1 MSQPNNSRGCRTTL
15 DQDNSLIAVVEMSQS
30 SWLVAGIV
38 PGISRQPA
46 TKLKPDQT
54 ALSGRFG
61 AGRTKPL
68 RRDAGLHVV
77 PWPLRLVATVS
88 WLARW
93 PRARGI
99 EAYVIHATSI
109 AVSREHRRAKTDR
122 LDTELL
128 KRAFIGWPRGEP
140 NHCSIGNRRS

>member
-1 MSQPNNSRGCRTTL
+1 LACRWHRTR
-15 DQDNSLIAVVEMSQS
+15 NIAPTSDE
-30 SWLVAGIV
+30 AE
-38 PGISRQPA
+38 A
-46 TKLKPDQT
+46 DQT
-54 ALSGRFG
+54 ALLG
-61 AGRTKPL
+61 PL
-68 RRDAGLHVV
+68 RRWRNEAAKAG
-77 PWPLRLVATVS
+77 RGTSRRAVAFEAGRDGS
-88 WLARW
+88 WLARR

>member
-1 MSQPNNSRGCRTTL
+1 
-15 DQDNSLIAVVEMSQS
+15 MSQS

-46 TKLKPDQT
+46 TKKPDQT
-54 ALSGRFG
+54 ALLG
-61 AGRTKPL
+61 PL
-68 RRDAGLHVV
+68 RRWQNEAAKAG
-77 PWPLRLVATVS
+77 RGTSRRAVAFEAGRDGY
-88 WLARW
+88 WLARR

-140 NHCSIGNRRS
+140 NHCSIGWGGSIVASAICSIPRAAA

>member
-15 DQDNSLIAVVEMSQS
+15 DQESSLIAVVEMSQS

-38 PGISRQPA
+38 PGISRQQA
-46 TKLKPDQT
+46 TKPDQT
-54 ALSGRFG
+54 ALLG
-61 AGRTKPL
+61 PL
-68 RRDAGLHVV
+68 RRWQNEAAKAGRGTS
-77 PWPLRLVATVS
+77 RLAVAFEAGRDGS
-88 WLARW
+88 WLARR

-122 LDTELL
+122 LNTELL

>member
-1 MSQPNNSRGCRTTL
+1 
-15 DQDNSLIAVVEMSQS
+15 MSQS

-54 ALSGRFG
+54 ALLG
-61 AGRTKPL
+61 PL
-68 RRDAGLHVV
+68 RRWQNEAAKAG
-77 PWPLRLVATVS
+77 RRISRRAVAFEAGRDGF

-93 PRARGI
+93 LRARGI
-99 EAYVIHATSI
+99 EAYVIHARSI
-109 AVSREHRRAKTDR
+109 AVSREHRRPKTDR
-122 LDTELL
+122 LNTELL

-140 NHCSIGNRRS
+140 NHCRIGNRRS

>member
-15 DQDNSLIAVVEMSQS
+15 DQDSSLIAVVGMSQS

-54 ALSGRFG
+54 ALLG
-61 AGRTKPL
+61 PL
-68 RRDAGLHVV
+68 RRWQNEAAKAG
-77 PWPLRLVATVS
+77 RGTSRRAVAFEAGRDGS
-88 WLARW
+88 WLARR